1 MGRVK
6 IITRNVWV
14 LSLVSLFN
22 DASSEMLIPIMPIY
36 LKSIGFGILL
46 IGVLEGFAEA
56 FAGLSKGYFGS
67 LSDSTGRRL
76 PFVQMGY
83 AISNVAKTM
92 LVAFANPFWVF
103 FSRAGDKLGKGLR
116 TGARDAI
123 LSDEATPETKGAV
136 FGFNKALDTL
146 GAVIGP
152 LVAMAYL
159 YYNPN
164 SYKGLFLLAFI
175 PGLIAVG
182 FTFLVKEKKHP
193 AAPAKQR
200 PRFFD
205 FVRYWQT
212 ATPEYRKVVVG
223 LLAFTLVNFS
233 DTFLLLKMKD
243 AGFSDTLV
251 LGIYIFYNLV
261 FALASYPLGRLA
273 DALSMRVVMV
283 VGLLLFATVYAGMAY
298 AQSQGVFIALFF
310 LYGLYAA
317 ATDGIAKAWIT
328 NISAKSQT
336 ATAIGTFT
344 AFQSI
349 AALIASSAAGAIWF
363 AFGAPAAFIFSA
375 AVVVLVALYMAQ
387 IKADKHA

>member
-193 AAPAKQR
+193 ATPAKQR

-387 IKADKHA
+387 IKADARV